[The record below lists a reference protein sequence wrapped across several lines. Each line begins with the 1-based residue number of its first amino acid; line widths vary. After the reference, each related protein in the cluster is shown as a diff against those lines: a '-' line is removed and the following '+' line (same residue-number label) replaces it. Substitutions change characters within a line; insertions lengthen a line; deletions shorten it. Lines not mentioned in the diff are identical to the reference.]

1 MDRRNRPAL
10 EDSGQRRAMPV
21 VQPRRLSRSFAIDQ
35 PFRSIGVE
43 LHHPIANHLQ
53 SDAADLRRLGA
64 RGPVVDRRKSQLSS
78 RLRTVLRSF
87 RRRPKRAR
95 VIVIPN
101 TNRCRHGEP
110 SSVRSAES
118 KIQPI
123 RESCLNEDWY
133 ETALQENARSLIV
146 EGIATANFDFV
157 SLDEPNQ
164 IGEATI
170 TGALAFGNADD
181 PVAK

>member
-1 MDRRNRPAL
+1 
-10 EDSGQRRAMPV
+10 
-21 VQPRRLSRSFAIDQ
+21 Q

-53 SDAADLRRLGA
+53 SDAADPRRLGA

-95 VIVIPN
+95 VIVIPK

-110 SSVRSAES
+110 PSVRSDDES
-118 KIQPI
+118 KFSRFGNPPP
-123 RESCLNEDWY
+123 RESAS
-133 ETALQENARSLIV
+133 TRT
-146 EGIATANFDFV
+146 GISQNQLPV
-157 SLDEPNQ
+157 SL
-164 IGEATI
+164 T
-170 TGALAFGNADD
+170 
-181 PVAK
+181 

>member
-10 EDSGQRRAMPV
+10 EDCGQRRVMSV

-53 SDAADLRRLGA
+53 SDAADPRRLGA

-95 VIVIPN
+95 VIVIPK

-110 SSVRSAES
+110 PSVRSGES
-118 KIQPI
+118 KFSRFGNPP
-123 RESCLNEDWY
+123 RESASTRTGISGHGPTVSSYLHYVRCSSAP
-133 ETALQENARSLIV
+133 TRSPG
-146 EGIATANFDFV
+146 E
-157 SLDEPNQ
+157 
-164 IGEATI
+164 EATR
-170 TGALAFGNADD
+170 
-181 PVAK
+181 